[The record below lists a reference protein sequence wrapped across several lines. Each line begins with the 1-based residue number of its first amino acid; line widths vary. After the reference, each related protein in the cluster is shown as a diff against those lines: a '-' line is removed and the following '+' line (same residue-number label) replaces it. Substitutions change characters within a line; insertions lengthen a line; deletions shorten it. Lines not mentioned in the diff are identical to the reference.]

1 MARITTIDSLKK
13 ALKVAKNQVTI
24 QDLLNERINL
34 KTTGYSKIILT
45 DDFRELL
52 LDSTMQALNSNSSK
66 VRAVINRGA
75 QHWGLD
81 RIFKILCR
89 AGLPKRINTN

>member
-34 KTTGYSKIILT
+34 KRS
-45 DDFRELL
+45 F
-52 LDSTMQALNSNSSK
+52 
-66 VRAVINRGA
+66 
-75 QHWGLD
+75 
-81 RIFKILCR
+81 
-89 AGLPKRINTN
+89 